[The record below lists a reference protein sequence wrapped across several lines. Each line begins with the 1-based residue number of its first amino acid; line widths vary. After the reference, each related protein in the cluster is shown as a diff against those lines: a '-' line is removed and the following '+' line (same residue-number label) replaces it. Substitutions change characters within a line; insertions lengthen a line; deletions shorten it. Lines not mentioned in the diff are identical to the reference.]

1 MEKYIGK
8 SVYKGTAIGPINVL
22 KKSDG
27 IVKRQHV
34 EDVAAE
40 LQRLEDAK
48 KQAQAQLGA
57 LYEKALQEVG
67 EVNAQIFEV
76 HQMMLEDEDYQDAI
90 HSMIETEELNAEY
103 AVAVT
108 GDNFAEIFANMDD
121 EYIQARSADVKDIS
135 NRLIRNLSGEE
146 ELDWAHME
154 PSIIVADDLTPSETV
169 QMDKRK
175 ILAFVTVHGS
185 TNSHTAILARMMNIP
200 ALIGVPV
207 ELDSLHS
214 GTMGIVDG
222 KDAVFCVD
230 PDEATIAA
238 AHEMQ
243 ARAAE
248 QKRLLANYKGR
259 PSVTKSGRKVNVYA
273 NIGSVSDVA
282 YVQENDAEGIGLF
295 RSEFLYLGKTALPD
309 ETEQFNT
316 YRQVLQTMGGKKVI
330 IRTLDI
336 GADKNV
342 DYLGLGKED
351 NPAMGYRAIRICLK
365 QPDVFKTQLRALLRA
380 AKYGNLAIMYPMII
394 SVDEVLRIREIVA
407 EVAAELKREQIPY
420 AIPEQG
426 IMIETPAAVMICE
439 ELAELVDF
447 FSIGTNDLTQYTLAI
462 DRQNEKLD
470 EFYNPHHEAVLRI
483 LLVHDRGVVCGN
495 DIGDAITADR
505 RQRVVDRL
513 TILIIAD
520 FMNRK
525 QRVADVA
532 LQSICAVALRSLSVD
547 FEDGM
552 IRPDMIALIHHL
564 VERAIFRKCRDE
576 VREAGILDVDLIDR
590 DRFVILPDQTLDVDD
605 LRPHRNHQLLCDILI
620 RVQERCLDDIVSGRV
635 SKARQTFL
643 EAAGLIQI
651 QLVLLEI
658 DEDALSLDLIDISL
672 IG

>member
-1 MEKYIGK
+1 
-8 SVYKGTAIGPINVL
+8 
-22 KKSDG
+22 
-27 IVKRQHV
+27 
-34 EDVAAE
+34 
-40 LQRLEDAK
+40 
-48 KQAQAQLGA
+48 
-57 LYEKALQEVG
+57 
-67 EVNAQIFEV
+67 
-76 HQMMLEDEDYQDAI
+76 
-90 HSMIETEELNAEY
+90 
-103 AVAVT
+103 
-108 GDNFAEIFANMDD
+108 
-121 EYIQARSADVKDIS
+121 
-135 NRLIRNLSGEE
+135 
-146 ELDWAHME
+146 
-154 PSIIVADDLTPSETV
+154 
-169 QMDKRK
+169 MDKRK

-394 SVDEVLRIREIVA
+394 SVTEVKQIKAIVA
-407 EVAAELKREQIPY
+407 EVKAELTEQGIPFRDDV
-420 AIPEQG
+420 EQG
-426 IMIETPAAVMICE
+426 IMIETPAAVMISDL
-439 ELAELVDF
+439 LAKEVDF

-462 DRQNEKLD
+462 DRQNAKLD
-470 EFYNPHHEAVLRI
+470 NIYDSHHEGRLSSSAGTNSLRTASPTSPTVWEDEGWGSGGGKTPFSSFFFSLPRLSHKGI
-483 LLVHDRGVVCGN
+483 SHEQTNPWRRLFPGVRL
-495 DIGDAITADR
+495 GD
-505 RQRVVDRL
+505 Q
-513 TILIIAD
+513 
-520 FMNRK
+520 
-525 QRVADVA
+525 
-532 LQSICAVALRSLSVD
+532 
-547 FEDGM
+547 
-552 IRPDMIALIHHL
+552 PDA
-564 VERAIFRKCRDE
+564 
-576 VREAGILDVDLIDR
+576 
-590 DRFVILPDQTLDVDD
+590 
-605 LRPHRNHQLLCDILI
+605 
-620 RVQERCLDDIVSGRV
+620 SG
-635 SKARQTFL
+635 T
-643 EAAGLIQI
+643 
-651 QLVLLEI
+651 
-658 DEDALSLDLIDISL
+658 
-672 IG
+672 

>member
-121 EYIQARSADVKDIS
+121 EYMQARSADVKDIS

-295 RSEFLYLGKTALPD
+295 RSEFLYLER
-309 ETEQFNT
+309 ETFPTEEEQFQI
-316 YRQVLQTMGGKKVI
+316 YRTVAETMAGKPVI

-336 GADKNV
+336 GADKKC
-342 DYLGLGKED
+342 DYFEMEPEE
-351 NPAMGYRAIRICLK
+351 NPAMGCRAIRICLTR
-365 QPDVFKTQLRALLRA
+365 PEIFKTQLRALFRA
-380 AKYGNLAIMYPMII
+380 SAFGNISIMYPMII
-394 SVDEVLRIREIVA
+394 SVEEVHQIKEIVA
-407 EVAAELKREQIPY
+407 EVKQELTEQGVAFGEPK
-420 AIPEQG
+420 QG
-426 IMIETPAAVMICE
+426 IMIETPAAVMMSA
-439 ELAELVDF
+439 ELAKEVDF

-462 DRQNEKLD
+462 DRQNPKLD
-470 EFYNPHHEAVLRI
+470 AFYDPHHPAVLRMI
-483 LLVHDRGVVCGN
+483 QMVVEN
-495 DIGDAITADR
+495 AH
-505 RQRVVDRL
+505 
-513 TILIIAD
+513 
-520 FMNRK
+520 K
-525 QRVADVA
+525 
-532 LQSICAVALRSLSVD
+532 
-547 FEDGM
+547 
-552 IRPDMIALIHHL
+552 
-564 VERAIFRKCRDE
+564 
-576 VREAGILDVDLIDR
+576 AGIWAGICGELGA
-590 DRFVILPDQTLDVDD
+590 DQTLTRRFLAMGVDELSMSPGSILPVRKIILETDVTKE
-605 LRPHRNHQLLCDILI
+605 RENNNLC
-620 RVQERCLDDIVSGRV
+620 
-635 SKARQTFL
+635 
-643 EAAGLIQI
+643 
-651 QLVLLEI
+651 
-658 DEDALSLDLIDISL
+658 
-672 IG
+672 